1 MRAILLEEY
10 GLPKDLTI
18 GDVSKPVPNDEEV
31 LIRIHSASINDWDW
45 GLVRGKPFVL
55 IKFFINDN
63 QNKKSHHS
71 KGYSA

>member
-1 MRAILLEEY
+1 MKAILLKEY
-10 GLPKDLTI
+10 GLPTVLEM
-18 GDVSKPVPNDEEV
+18 GNVAKPVPKENEV
-31 LIRIHSASINDWDW
+31 FVRIHAASINDWDW

-71 KGYSA
+71 QGYSA

>member
-1 MRAILLEEY
+1 MKAILLKEY
-10 GLPKDLTI
+10 GLPNTLEI
-18 GDVSKPVPNDEEV
+18 GDVAKPVPGDDEV
-31 LIRIHSASINDWDW
+31 LVRIHAASINDWDW

-71 KGYSA
+71 KRYSA